1 MKLDP
6 VTLEILGH
14 KVTALT
20 EEMCL
25 TLQRTGRTLYV
36 KETADFCCAMAGL
49 DGKFFAYPRN
59 MGVSGFVGLDCL
71 ATIQAVGPLEPGDV
85 IITNDPYLS
94 KGLATHLTDIQTIAP
109 YFHEG
114 RVVAYGWAFLHASDV
129 GGRVPSSI
137 SPTNTEIFQEG
148 LQIPPLKLVRKG
160 VLNEDVVAF
169 LNANSRTPDANL
181 GDIKAM
187 LAALATGSKRIAQII
202 ARHGGPVLL
211 QAQEDLQEYSALRA
225 STVLRRIPEGSH
237 RFVDYLDD
245 EAGSGLPVRIALSI
259 ERNEDTLH
267 LDFTG
272 TDPQVAAAI
281 NIPSHGQPHAWL
293 TLRLLALVCTLD
305 KIVPVNAG
313 ILRPLRIT
321 APAGS
326 VVNPTRPAAVG
337 VRHAAAVRVNDTLNG
352 VLGQALP
359 DLMPAASGG
368 TIIPIVVAEPAASGS
383 GRNVQVIEPLVGGT
397 GGRHGSDGADGRD
410 SSISNLAN
418 NPVETVEAEVGVQ
431 ILRYGL
437 RPDSGGPGQ
446 WRGGCGQEIVF
457 RILQDEST
465 LLARGMER
473 LRFQPWGAQGGE
485 AGASTRLLL
494 NAGTPRERTLGK
506 IDTLAVQAGDEIT
519 LQGPGGGGW
528 GDPMQRPPEAVMNDV
543 RNGLVSVESARAR
556 YGVAV
561 EAGGRLDQQETAR
574 LRQQPRHDGDVSARL
589 GLAREHWDAA
599 FECPLLD
606 RLNRALFALPVERRA
621 RQRKLA
627 LDAAMANLPPGFPAE
642 AASPHAIEAA
652 RSALLAHIEALEIP
666 HAP

>member
-1 MKLDP
+1 M
-6 VTLEILGH
+6 
-14 KVTALT
+14 
-20 EEMCL
+20 
-25 TLQRTGRTLYV
+25 
-36 KETADFCCAMAGL
+36 
-49 DGKFFAYPRN
+49 
-59 MGVSGFVGLDCL
+59 
-71 ATIQAVGPLEPGDV
+71 
-85 IITNDPYLS
+85 
-94 KGLATHLTDIQTIAP
+94 
-109 YFHEG
+109 
-114 RVVAYGWAFLHASDV
+114 
-129 GGRVPSSI
+129 
-137 SPTNTEIFQEG
+137 
-148 LQIPPLKLVRKG
+148 
-160 VLNEDVVAF
+160 
-169 LNANSRTPDANL
+169 
-181 GDIKAM
+181 
-187 LAALATGSKRIAQII
+187 
-202 ARHGGPVLL
+202 
-211 QAQEDLQEYSALRA
+211 
-225 STVLRRIPEGSH
+225 
-237 RFVDYLDD
+237 
-245 EAGSGLPVRIALSI
+245 
-259 ERNEDTLH
+259 
-267 LDFTG
+267 
-272 TDPQVAAAI
+272 
-281 NIPSHGQPHAWL
+281 
-293 TLRLLALVCTLD
+293 
-305 KIVPVNAG
+305 
-313 ILRPLRIT
+313 
-321 APAGS
+321 
-326 VVNPTRPAAVG
+326 
-337 VRHAAAVRVNDTLNG
+337 NDTLNG

-627 LDAAMANLPPGFPAE
+627 LDAAMANLPRAFRPRRLRRTPSRRPAAPCWLTSKRWKSRTRHDRGNPLNSTDSPSSPELSDEPPCNENGSFRWHWFPHWCSADLSGKDPEVRATRVDSSRAGNGRRTLGAEPTRASTPTGCHVVTGRHGQAEWVKPAGRRAAGPPMLGPRPALKQHPRAWCRPVRRWQWSSPRGPGRTAGRRHLRTGPPGTDAMMTS
-642 AASPHAIEAA
+642 SPRHGSI
-652 RSALLAHIEALEIP
+652 RSHG
-666 HAP
+666 